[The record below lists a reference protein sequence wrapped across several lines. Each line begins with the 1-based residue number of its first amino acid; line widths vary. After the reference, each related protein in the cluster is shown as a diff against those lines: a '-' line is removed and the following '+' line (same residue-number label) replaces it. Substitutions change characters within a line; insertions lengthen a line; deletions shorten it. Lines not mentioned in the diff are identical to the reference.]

1 MEPGSGRANIGAHMK
16 LERRPLGPGPN
27 SPLVAPLGLAGSY
40 GLDAD
45 GVERAYHEWGIN
57 YFFVTM
63 KMKPMI
69 EGIKRLIA
77 AGHRDDLVICSGA
90 SIPTGSGVKSA
101 FEKAAKTL
109 GTDRIDVFQVFW
121 VQYHW
126 YVTGKTWPAMRE
138 LKESGKVGKLGVSIH
153 DRVMARKLVD
163 ELGLDL
169 LMIRYNAA
177 HRGAEKEIFATLPE
191 QRPAIVAYTATRW
204 GKLLQPVKGLGPMS
218 AEECYRFPISNPNV
232 DLVLCGPKT
241 YDELAIDAAGVAKG
255 PLPESRLGE
264 VKTFGD
270 AVRSTATGTLGF
282 AGI

>member
-1 MEPGSGRANIGAHMK
+1 MK
-16 LERRPLGPGPN
+16 LERRPLGVAPG
-27 SPLVAPLGLAGSY
+27 SPLVTPLGIAGSY

-45 GVERAYHEWGIN
+45 GVERAYHELGIN

-63 KMKPMI
+63 RAKPVI
-69 EGIKRLIA
+69 EGLKRLIA
-77 AGHRDDLVICSGA
+77 AGHRDDLVICTGA
-90 SIPTGSGVKSA
+90 NIPTGGGVKSA
-101 FEKAAKTL
+101 FEKACKTL
-109 GTDRIDVFQVFW
+109 GTDRIDVFQLFW

-163 ELGLDL
+163 ELALDL

-177 HRGAEKEIFATLPE
+177 HRGAEKEIFATLPKE
-191 QRPAIVAYTATRW
+191 RPAIVAYTATRW
-204 GKLLQPVKGLGPMS
+204 GKLLQPTKGLAPLS
-218 AEECYRFPISNPNV
+218 PEDCYRFPITNPNV

-241 YDELAIDAAGVAKG
+241 WDELVADAAGVAKG
-255 PLPESRLGE
+255 PLPESRMAE

-270 AVRSTATGTLGF
+270 AVRSAATAGLGW
-282 AGI
+282 A